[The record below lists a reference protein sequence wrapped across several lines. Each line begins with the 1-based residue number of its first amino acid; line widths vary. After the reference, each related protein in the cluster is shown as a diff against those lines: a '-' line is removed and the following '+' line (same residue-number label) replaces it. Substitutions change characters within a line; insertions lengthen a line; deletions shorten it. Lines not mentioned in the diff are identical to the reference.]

1 MTRGDA
7 IMFHTIRFRVRFLSD
22 LQRPGEPRLQ
32 QVQLE
37 VGSVI
42 RARVR
47 PWVKKTARG
56 PIEMADLDCDDGVL
70 LGVPFAAFRFADGDD

>member
-1 MTRGDA
+1 MV
-7 IMFHTIRFRVRFLSD
+7 HTIRFRVRFLSD
-22 LQRPGEPRLQ
+22 LQRRGEPRLQ

-37 VGSVI
+37 CGQVI
-42 RARVR
+42 HASVR
-47 PWVKKTARG
+47 PWVKQTARG